1 MFKRLPVYLT
11 SCLIAA
17 FVFSCD
23 VLGKEDDPAP
33 DAGGVSDSLH
43 FSFKTPD
50 WSRNIDCSHLD
61 LPSYGLDNQNYYV
74 SATSQSTKN
83 TFFLS
88 FPKDS
93 SAIVNP
99 SNLNKY
105 AIAEYAENDG
115 PFQFSLKLPLTEGS
129 SVRLVSKGDFSD
141 ESYNEITGVR
151 YIGRDGSS
159 AVFAIK
165 GRYAM
170 TAYELNNS
178 TNQRAVSG
186 TYHFKVKTTTK

>member
-11 SCLIAA
+11 SLLVAA
-17 FVFSCD
+17 LVFSCD
-23 VLGKEDDPAP
+23 VLDKEDDPAP
-33 DAGGVSDSLH
+33 DTGGVSDSLH

-50 WSRNIDCSHLD
+50 WSRNIDCSQLD

-93 SAIVNP
+93 SAIVNS
-99 SNLNKY
+99 SNLKKY
-105 AIAEYAENDG
+105 AIAEYTENDG
-115 PFQFSLKLPLTEGS
+115 PFQFSLKLPLTDGS
-129 SVRLVSKGDFSD
+129 SARLVSKGGLSE
-141 ESYNEITGVR
+141 ESYNEITAVK
-151 YIGRDGSS
+151 YMGRDGSS
-159 AVFAIK
+159 AVFSIK

-178 TNQRAVSG
+178 TNEKAVSG
-186 TYHFKVKTTTK
+186 TYHFKVKTTTR